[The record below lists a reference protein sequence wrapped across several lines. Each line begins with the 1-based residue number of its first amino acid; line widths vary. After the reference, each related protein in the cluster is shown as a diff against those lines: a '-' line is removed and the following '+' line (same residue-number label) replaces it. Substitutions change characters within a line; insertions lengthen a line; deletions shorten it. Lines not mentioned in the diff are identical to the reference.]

1 MNNTELTLDQ
11 LADVNGSFA
20 RYTLSM
26 HQGAMNSL
34 SRRGFVVGPVN
45 RRGLNV
51 GPIGRRGF
59 DVGPIT

>member
-11 LADVNGSFA
+11 LADVNGAFA

-34 SRRGFVVGPVN
+34 SRRGFIVGPIA
-45 RRGLNV
+45 RRGLLLTFGDAAGN
-51 GPIGRRGF
+51 
-59 DVGPIT
+59 